1 MTDSRAVIKLRSTLP
16 PVPGTSGNPMRFNL
30 TITQR
35 MRALD
40 KR

>member
-1 MTDSRAVIKLRSTLP
+1 MTNSRAVIKLKSIVP
-16 PVPGTSGNPMRFNL
+16 PLLGTKANPLHFNL